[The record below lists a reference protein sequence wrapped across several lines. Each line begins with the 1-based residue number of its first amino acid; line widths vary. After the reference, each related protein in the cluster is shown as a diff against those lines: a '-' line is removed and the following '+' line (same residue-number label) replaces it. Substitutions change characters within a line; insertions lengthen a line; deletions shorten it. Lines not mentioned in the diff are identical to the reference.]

1 MPCNALSRVQDV
13 SPVSFVLS
21 RRNPALWITPFVAGR
36 RCRVRLADRQFPSDP
51 VTHRSVLAGQIRCLA
66 KTRTDSVDYVQEF
79 RGRVPPL
86 GYACRDHKL
95 SVIPTEAETVR
106 HIFRRYAVLGS
117 MRLQQQ
123 LEQAGVRRQS

>member
-1 MPCNALSRVQDV
+1 M
-13 SPVSFVLS
+13 
-21 RRNPALWITPFVAGR
+21 
-36 RCRVRLADRQFPSDP
+36 
-51 VTHRSVLAGQIRCLA
+51 
-66 KTRTDSVDYVQEF
+66 
-79 RGRVPPL
+79 PPL

-123 LEQAGVRRQS
+123 LEKAGIRSKSWVSTSGRRWGGKQLARGALYHMLRNPIYCGQIVHRDKHYPGEHEPIVDAALWDDVQSNVLVQIWSDRRCWLFGFA